1 MTEQWTSRRR
11 VEAALAHQEPDR
23 VPTDLNIS
31 LNAYLRLRE
40 YLGLPPEEN
49 VKADRFFE
57 VRPGLD
63 LLKALGV
70 DMTFVRLRGPA
81 TWTPLPPL
89 PDGSVLD
96 EWGVGRKLIQ
106 LPAGSYLNEVSY
118 HPLAGQSPSA
128 INLDAYP
135 WPDPHAPGR
144 LDGLEE
150 EARHLYED
158 TDLAIM
164 GRFGGPI
171 LEIGAYLRGFEQWMM
186 DLVLYPDFSRDM
198 LNIIADIQITL
209 DEAAIA
215 VAGKYLSV
223 LKASGEDL
231 GMQDRPLFSMKVW
244 REVLFPVLER
254 RFRAARA
261 ALDRHAPHVKI
272 MLHSDGAIRPFIPDL
287 ISAGVEVLD
296 PIQAVCT
303 GMEMVGL
310 KRDFGDHLTFHGGID
325 TQHVLPFGTPEEVER
340 AVIECINALG
350 PGGGLIVAPS
360 HFIQPDVPPENIVA
374 LYRAVHEHG
383 NYPLVCSH

>member
-1 MTEQWTSRRR
+1 MTERWTSRRR
-11 VEAALAHQEPDR
+11 VEVALAHQEPDR

-40 YLGLPPEEN
+40 HLGLPPEED

-63 LLKALGV
+63 LLEALGV
-70 DMTFVRLRGPA
+70 DMTFVRLRGSA
-81 TWTPLPPL
+81 NWTSPPPL

-106 LPAGSYLNEVSY
+106 LPTGSYLNEVSY
-118 HPLAGQSPSA
+118 NPLADRPPSD

-150 EARHLYED
+150 EARRLYED
-158 TDLAIM
+158 TDLAIV

-198 LNIIADIQITL
+198 LNIIADIQIAL
-209 DEAAIA
+209 DEAAIK

-261 ALDRHAPHVKI
+261 ALDQYAPHVKI

-296 PIQAVCT
+296 PIQAVCA
-303 GMEMVGL
+303 GMEMAGL

-325 TQHVLPFGTPEEVER
+325 TQRVLPFGTPEEVER
-340 AVIECINALG
+340 AVIECISALG
-350 PGGGLIVAPS
+350 QGGGLIVAPS
-360 HFIQPDVPPENIVA
+360 HFIQPDVPPENSVA
-374 LYRAVHEHG
+374 LYRAVCKHG
-383 NYPLVCSH
+383 NYPLGRSH